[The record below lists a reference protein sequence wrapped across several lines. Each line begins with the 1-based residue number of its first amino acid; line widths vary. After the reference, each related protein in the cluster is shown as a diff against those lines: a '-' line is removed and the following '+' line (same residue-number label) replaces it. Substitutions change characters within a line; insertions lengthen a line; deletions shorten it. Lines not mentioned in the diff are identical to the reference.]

1 MIETITNLD
10 VSFLD
15 WVYNYVRNDVLSAF
29 FSFVTHFGDAGI
41 FWILLSVILMIPK
54 KTRTWG
60 FAVFS
65 ALLMGV
71 IVGNGIIKPLV
82 ARIRPYDLYDKVHG
96 TEGFIDTI
104 VKKPNDFSFPSGHTQ
119 ASFAAATAI
128 VLNSKKWGAPALI
141 LAAFVGLS
149 RIYLYIHY
157 PSDVIAGMLFG
168 ILWGFLSVC
177 LIRFLTKKFPVFFGK
192 AEN

>member
-1 MIETITNLD
+1 MIS
-10 VSFLD
+10 VFLRD
-15 WVYNYVRNDVLSAF
+15 IRR
-29 FSFVTHFGDAGI
+29 
-41 FWILLSVILMIPK
+41 LL
-54 KTRTWG
+54 
-60 FAVFS
+60 
-65 ALLMGV
+65 
-71 IVGNGIIKPLV
+71 
-82 ARIRPYDLYDKVHG
+82 
-96 TEGFIDTI
+96 
-104 VKKPNDFSFPSGHTQ
+104 
-119 ASFAAATAI
+119 
-128 VLNSKKWGAPALI
+128 LNSKKWGAPALI